1 MNELQFSKEKKK
13 AHEYFNCAVEEIIEN
28 EVFEDNI
35 EELLKFLSE
44 NSFSIDDVLGFYSL
58 SDLQDE
64 EDIFRLFQYIHVIQ
78 NPKELGYV
86 KEILAQNEKSFLV
99 VADDI

>member
-1 MNELQFSKEKKK
+1 MNDLQFSKEKKK
-13 AHEYFNCAVEEIIEN
+13 AYEYFNCAVDEIVEN
-28 EVFEDNI
+28 EIFEDNI

-44 NSFSIDDVLGFYSL
+44 NNFSIDDVLGFYSL

-78 NPKELGYV
+78 KTKELGYI
-86 KEILAQNEKSFLV
+86 KEILAQNDKGFLV
-99 VADDI
+99 VVDDI